1 MIPLSFE
8 GDDTNQLPSLKLC
21 NQFNNPNPIPG
32 KGALG
37 NQSRQRMFYSEGDR
51 GRQVEI
57 LQRMLV
63 ELGYDLGTSGQGG
76 DGVDGIFGDK
86 TEEAVNQF
94 QVAHLGWD
102 GEPLR
107 RDGLVGPSTSD
118 ALNRMMVGRWYE
130 QYETPRELS
139 LDLLITTIVSEALQ
153 RGLRLEVERSDA
165 ARILV
170 VGSIMEMNVTCFVY
184 VKLYD
189 EGGENVL
196 ANVEYT
202 LRGINSGAVISGSA
216 DEEGVVYKEN
226 LTDDWYEL
234 QVGGR
239 AERLE
244 VYYMDD
250 KELYRDKPW
259 FLLMINETSSGRG

>member
-1 MIPLSFE
+1 
-8 GDDTNQLPSLKLC
+8 
-21 NQFNNPNPIPG
+21 
-32 KGALG
+32 
-37 NQSRQRMFYSEGDR
+37 
-51 GRQVEI
+51 
-57 LQRMLV
+57 
-63 ELGYDLGTSGQGG
+63 
-76 DGVDGIFGDK
+76 
-86 TEEAVNQF
+86 
-94 QVAHLGWD
+94 LGWD

-107 RDGLVGPSTSD
+107 RDGLVGPRTSD

-130 QYETPRELS
+130 RYETPRELS
-139 LDLLITTIVSEALQ
+139 LDILITTIVSEALP

-165 ARILV
+165 ARIFV
-170 VGSIMEMNVTCFVY
+170 VGSIMEMNATCFVY

-189 EGGENVL
+189 EEGENVM

-239 AERLE
+239 AERVE